1 MRILLIG
8 GNGFIGSPLVR
19 ELRASGHRLALFHR
33 RDTSSVDTDIVH
45 IQGDRNHLPDYTKQ
59 IQEFSPDVIVDLI
72 LSSGK
77 QARQLMTHA
86 PEWAR
91 RVVAISS
98 MDVYRAWGVLRGIE
112 PGPLE
117 PVPITETSPVRS
129 VRRLYEGESLK
140 MIQGVFSWLDDDY
153 DKIAVEESI
162 LNDARMPGTILRLPM
177 VYGPG
182 DPLHRFFPLLKR
194 FADGRPFILMA
205 DDFAAWRAPRGY
217 VDNVAHAIALA
228 ATSDQ
233 AAGRVYNICEE
244 PSLSDLAWHK
254 KIAAQA
260 NWPGEFVVLPR
271 SRTPKHLL
279 LPGNTAQHML
289 VSSDRIR
296 AELNYS
302 EIVDIDDAIRRTLAW
317 ENNNPPH
324 TINPEEFDYEA
335 EDAALAH
342 NSYGATFP
350 EAP

>member
-19 ELRASGHRLALFHR
+19 ELCAAGHQLALFHR
-33 RDTSSVDTDIVH
+33 RPENPRANRDVVH
-45 IQGDRNHLPDYTKQ
+45 IQGDRNHLPEYAKP

-86 PEWAR
+86 PGWAR

-117 PVPITETSPVRS
+117 PLPITETSPVRS
-129 VRRLYEGESLK
+129 VRRLYEAESLK

-162 LNDARMPGTILRLPM
+162 LNDAGVPATVLRLPM

-194 FADGRPFILMA
+194 FADGRCFILMA

-228 ATSDQ
+228 ATSEQ

-244 PSLSDLAWHK
+244 PSLSDLAWQK

-271 SRTPKHLL
+271 SRAPKHLL
-279 LPGNTAQHML
+279 PPGNTAQHML

-302 EIVDIDDAIRRTLAW
+302 EIVDIDDAIRHTITW
-317 ENNNPPH
+317 ENENPPR
-324 TINPEEFDYEA
+324 TIDPAQFDYPA
-335 EDAALAH
+335 EDAALALRV
-342 NSYGATFP
+342 
-350 EAP
+350 

>member
-19 ELRASGHRLALFHR
+19 ELHATGHKLALFHR
-33 RDTSSVDTDIVH
+33 RPEAAPAHTDIVS
-45 IQGDRNHLPDYTKQ
+45 IQGDRNRLPEYSKQ

-77 QARQLMTHA
+77 QARQLMTYA
-86 PEWAR
+86 RELTR

-98 MDVYRAWGVLRGIE
+98 MDVYRAWGVLRELE
-112 PGPLE
+112 PGSLE
-117 PVPITETSPVRS
+117 PLPITETSPVRS
-129 VRRLYEGESLK
+129 VRRLYDTKAVK
-140 MIQGVFSWLDDDY
+140 MMQGVFSWLDDDY
-153 DKIAVEESI
+153 DKIAVEECI
-162 LNDARMPGTILRLPM
+162 LNDSRVPGTILRLPM

-194 FADGRPFILMA
+194 FADARSSILMA

-228 ATSDQ
+228 ATSQQ
-233 AAGRVYNICEE
+233 AAGRVFNICEE
-244 PSLSDLAWHK
+244 PSWSDLEWQK
-254 KIAAQA
+254 RIAKQA

-279 LPGNTAQHML
+279 LPGNTAQHIV
-289 VSSDRIR
+289 VSSQRIR
-296 AELNYS
+296 AELGYEES
-302 EIVDIDDAIRRTLAW
+302 VEIDDAIRRTIAW
-317 ENNNPPH
+317 EKEHPPR
-324 TINPEEFDYEA
+324 TITPEQFDYEA

-342 NSYGATFP
+342 GSG
-350 EAP
+350 

>member
-19 ELRASGHRLALFHR
+19 ELLASGHQLAVVHR
-33 RDTSSVDTDIVH
+33 RRESAFPNTNVVQIR
-45 IQGDRNHLPDYTKQ
+45 GDRNHLPEYTKQ

-77 QARQLMTHA
+77 QAHQLMTHA
-86 PEWAR
+86 PTLAP

-98 MDVYRAWGVLRGIE
+98 MDVYRAWGVLRELEPGSIE
-112 PGPLE
+112 PL
-117 PVPITETSPVRS
+117 PITESSPLRS
-129 VRRLYEGESLK
+129 VRRLYAAKALK
-140 MIQGVFSWLDDDY
+140 MMQGVFSWLDDDY

-162 LNDARMPGTILRLPM
+162 RHDSRVRGTILRLPM

-194 FADGRPFILMA
+194 IADGRSAILLA

-228 ATSDQ
+228 ATSEQ

-244 PSLSDLAWHK
+244 PSWPDLAWQK

-260 NWPGEFVVLPR
+260 NWPGQFVVLPR

-279 LPGNTAQHML
+279 PPGNTAQHMV
-289 VSSDRIR
+289 VSSQCIR
-296 AELNYS
+296 AELGY
-302 EIVDIDDAIRRTLAW
+302 EEPVAIDEGIRRTIAW
-317 ENNNPPH
+317 EKENPPR
-324 TINPEEFDYEA
+324 TINLAEFDYDA

-342 NSYGATFP
+342 NS
-350 EAP
+350 